1 MSEYYTPQRVKGLYD
16 PVSLERQWFTAKCV
30 KGSTLG
36 QSSPQGQTNGKK
48 GLTRSSFLFSALNVL
63 GLFQNAETGT
73 FLWVAFNLH
82 CYKCDLD
89 SVFDYHLY
97 GFVAVRAT
105 RGEWGLGIE
114 NGIFED
120 DPSAMRT
127 IAYIVFLSIHSC
139 FSRGGLLP
147 TRRCARFPF
156 QLAIEAQTSKNGSCA
171 IRASASDILD
181 HS

>member
-1 MSEYYTPQRVKGLYD
+1 MVRLSTGL
-16 PVSLERQWFTAKCV
+16 
-30 KGSTLG
+30 
-36 QSSPQGQTNGKK
+36 SSVGKWLKHQTRSSSRGQTNGKK
-48 GLTRSSFLFSALNVL
+48 GLTRSSFLFSVL
-63 GLFQNAETGT
+63 KVLELFQNAETGT
-73 FLWVAFNLH
+73 FLWVAFICHRHKL
-82 CYKCDLD
+82 DLD
-89 SVFDYHLY
+89 SVFDDHLY

-127 IAYIVFLSIHSC
+127 IAYVVFLSVHSC

-156 QLAIEAQTSKNGSCA
+156 QLAIEAQTSKNGLCA
-171 IRASASDILD
+171 IRAPASDILD